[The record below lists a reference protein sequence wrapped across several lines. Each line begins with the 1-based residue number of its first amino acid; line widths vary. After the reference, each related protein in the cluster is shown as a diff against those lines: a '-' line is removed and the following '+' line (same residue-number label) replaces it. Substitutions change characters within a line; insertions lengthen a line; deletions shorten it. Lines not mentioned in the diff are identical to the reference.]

1 MKRSQTIAIAIAA
14 AIAAT
19 GLASAG
25 SAATAPAA
33 KLRFGEPTHVLPA
46 PTIRR
51 VAPKPAI
58 RGSHAAGRAAV

>member
-33 KLRFGEPTHVLPA
+33 KLRFGEPT
-46 PTIRR
+46 
-51 VAPKPAI
+51 PKI